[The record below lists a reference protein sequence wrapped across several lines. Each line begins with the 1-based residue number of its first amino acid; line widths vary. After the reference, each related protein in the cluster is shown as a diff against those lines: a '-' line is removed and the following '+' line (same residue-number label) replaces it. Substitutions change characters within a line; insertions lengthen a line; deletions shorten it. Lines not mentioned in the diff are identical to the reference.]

1 MLQSDDL
8 LTFRYQSPAVTPQC
22 LPVIKLLDRSRRRRA
37 LRRAVGT
44 PVTAS
49 AVALAVAVAL
59 AGPAAA
65 GPLDGPLGGGS
76 GSSGGSGGS
85 GDGSAVGIGT
95 LWGDSQLDLLS
106 LDPGGRGYDPRR
118 DPSSLYS
125 ITTAIGARGV
135 WSQRD
140 ARGAAITGKGVT
152 VAVLD
157 SGVAP
162 VAGLSGKL
170 VQGPDLSLESN
181 SPQPLSK
188 DSFGHGTH
196 MASIIGAAD
205 AVPTTAAGTP
215 LSSDGKAQLGV
226 APGAQLL
233 ALKLANSD
241 GSTDVSQVIAAID
254 WVVEHR
260 RDNGMNVRVINLS
273 YGTDSQQDY
282 RSDPLAAAVERAWQR
297 GIVVVASA
305 GNDGPQ
311 SGGLNDPAYDP
322 YVLAVGST
330 SPDRSLLTRTLQDL
344 PLGSVPTASLAWG
357 SSSTSEYT
365 SRGTSSRPV
374 DLAAPGRSVVGLA
387 AGGSTID
394 REHPEGRV
402 SGDSSGRLLRGS
414 GTSQAAAV
422 VSGAAALL
430 LQADPTLTPDAVKA
444 ALTSTAQPVSG
455 GDRRDVGAGQL
466 DVRRAL
472 GVVQTASAG
481 WWPSKAQLSKRQAFP
496 TSTGLGSL
504 DAARGGFHLVDP
516 ETGQELRGEVDV
528 QGRAWDGRAWRSAAE
543 RDATWSGG
551 YYLGERWS
559 GDTWASG
566 TAWAGARWSGARW
579 SGARWSSV
587 DWDGARWSGARWSGA
602 RWSSSQYDGAR
613 WS

>member
-1 MLQSDDL
+1 MI
-8 LTFRYQSPAVTPQC
+8 VQC
-22 LPVIKLLDRSRRRRA
+22 LPVTSLPDRRRRA
-37 LRRAVGT
+37 LRRAVRT
-44 PVTAS
+44 PVAAS
-49 AVALAVAVAL
+49 ATALAVAVAL

-65 GPLDGPLGGGS
+65 APLGGQPS
-76 GSSGGSGGS
+76 GSGGS
-85 GDGSAVGIGT
+85 SRPAAATGS
-95 LWGDSQLDLLS
+95 LWGDSELDQIS
-106 LDPGGRGYDPRR
+106 LDPSRRQYDPTR

-125 ITTAIGARGV
+125 ITTAVGARGV

-140 ARGAAITGKGVT
+140 ARGAAITGRGVT

-162 VAGLSGKL
+162 VQGLSGKL

-181 SPQPLSK
+181 SSQALSK
-188 DSFGHGTH
+188 DTFGHGTH

-233 ALKLANSD
+233 ALKLANTD
-241 GSTDVSQVIAAID
+241 GSTDVSQVIAGID

-260 RDNGMNVRVINLS
+260 DDNGMNVRVINIS
-273 YGTDSQQDY
+273 YGTDSQQSY

-305 GNDGPQ
+305 GNDGPD

-322 YVLAVGST
+322 YVIAVGST
-330 SPDRSLLTRTLQDL
+330 SPDRSALGQVLATT
-344 PLGSVPTASLAWG
+344 PLAPLAWK

-365 SRGTSSRPV
+365 SRGTAERGA
-374 DLAAPGRSVVGLA
+374 DLAAPGRSVVGLLA
-387 AGGSTID
+387 EGSTID
-394 REHPEGRV
+394 RDHPEGRV
-402 SGDSSGRLLRGS
+402 SGDPSGRLLRGS

-444 ALTSTAQPVSG
+444 ALTSTAQPVRG
-455 GDRRDVGAGQL
+455 ADRRDVGAGQL
-466 DVRRAL
+466 DVAKAV
-472 GVVQTASAG
+472 GVVQRAKAG
-481 WWPSKAQLSKRQAFP
+481 SWPARAQISQRQSFP
-496 TSTGLGSL
+496 TSTALGSL
-504 DAARGGFHLVDP
+504 ESSRGTSHLADP

-528 QGRAWDGRAWRSAAE
+528 QGRTWDGAAWNRAAAE
-543 RDATWSGG
+543 DATWVGG
-551 YYLGERWS
+551 SYLGVVWTGDSWSSATAWKGVRWS
-559 GDTWASG
+559 GV
-566 TAWAGARWSGARW
+566 RWSGVRWSDTSWDGVRW
-579 SGARWSSV
+579 SGV
-587 DWDGARWSGARWSGA
+587 
-602 RWSSSQYDGAR
+602 RWSSSRYDGVR

>member
-1 MLQSDDL
+1 VI
-8 LTFRYQSPAVTPQC
+8 AHC
-22 LPVIKLLDRSRRRRA
+22 LPVISFLDRPGRRRA

-44 PVTAS
+44 PVAAS
-49 AVALAVAVAL
+49 ALALAVAVSL

-65 GPLDGPLGGGS
+65 
-76 GSSGGSGGS
+76 SSGGGTRPAAGT
-85 GDGSAVGIGT
+85 GT
-95 LWGDSQLDLLS
+95 LWGDTELDRIS
-106 LDPGGRGYDPRR
+106 LDPSRGQYDPRR

-125 ITTAIGARGV
+125 VTTAVGARSA
-135 WSQRD
+135 WEQRD
-140 ARGAAITGKGVT
+140 ARGAAITGRGVT

-181 SPQPLSK
+181 SSQPLST
-188 DSFGHGTH
+188 DTFGHGTH

-205 AVPTTAAGTP
+205 AVPTSAAGTP
-215 LSSDGKAQLGV
+215 LSADGRAQLGV

-233 ALKLANSD
+233 ALKLANTD
-241 GSTDVSQVIAAID
+241 GSTDVSQVIAGID

-260 RDNGMNVRVINLS
+260 NDNGMNVRVINIS
-273 YGTDSQQDY
+273 YGTDSQQSY

-305 GNDGPQ
+305 GNDGPDA
-311 SGGLNDPAYDP
+311 GGLNDPAYDP

-330 SPDRSLLTRTLQDL
+330 SPDRSVLGRVLGTT
-344 PLGSVPTASLAWG
+344 PLASQAWR
-357 SSSTSEYT
+357 SPSASDYT
-365 SRGTSSRPV
+365 SRGTAARSA
-374 DLAAPGRSVVGLA
+374 DLAAPGRSVVGLLA
-387 AGGSTID
+387 PGSTID
-394 REHPEGRV
+394 EEHPEGRV
-402 SGDSSGRLLRGS
+402 ARDTSGRLLRGS

-430 LQADPTLTPDAVKA
+430 LQADPSLTPDAVKA
-444 ALTSTAQPVSG
+444 ALTSTAQPVYG
-455 GDRRDVGAGQL
+455 ADRRDVGAGQL
-466 DVRRAL
+466 DVARAL
-472 GVVQTASAG
+472 GVVQRAAAG
-481 WWPSKAQLSKRQAFP
+481 WGPAKTQISKRQTFP
-496 TSTGLGSL
+496 TSTALGSL
-504 DAARGGFHLVDP
+504 NASRGGHHLVDP
-516 ETGQELRGEVDV
+516 ATGSVLDQDVDV
-528 QGRAWDGRAWRSAAE
+528 QNRPWDGQAWRAAAA

-551 YYLGERWS
+551 LYMGERWS
-559 GDTWASG
+559 GDSWASG

-602 RWSSSQYDGAR
+602 RWSGAQYDGAR